1 MRVCVCVVSGVC
13 GGDAIGLCACVCVI
27 YGCVYIFLLACCV
40 RVQKIGKDAV
50 MSTGDSFVS
59 VPFVDSTVLAAR
71 FGFVPS
77 AHLVISSAA

>member
-1 MRVCVCVVSGVC
+1 MCVCVCFAV
-13 GGDAIGLCACVCVI
+13 GLCVWCVCLCVI
-27 YGCVYIFLLACCV
+27 YVCLYISLLACCV

-59 VPFVDSTVLAAR
+59 VPFVDSTVFAAH